1 MISVENYRL
10 ENTAGCKGLSLF
22 SVNCNSHSKVIRQN
36 RTQLTNF
43 HEKKLMR
50 RYGNKKGFFD
60 VKL

>member
-10 ENTAGCKGLSLF
+10 ENTAGCEGLSLF

-36 RTQLTNF
+36 RTKLTNF

-50 RYGNKKGFFD
+50 RYGNKK
-60 VKL
+60 